1 MEDGPDDFKG
11 QRVIRFMNKVRT
23 TLASQIIGSFEDIG
37 KDVARETAKVPK
49 DVVGQALES
58 LSTGGKKQTKQPL
71 AKTAEQTK
79 TALNQLEETKD
90 EKIKKIVARAA
101 LEELAGVKSKDQ
113 PPSVYEKIQNEIEQK
128 KQQTVQQAKTAAWQQ
143 LPKTGSK
150 PRQGSLVG
158 VTKQKSGSETS
169 RNVRGD

>member
-1 MEDGPDDFKG
+1 
-11 QRVIRFMNKVRT
+11 MNKVRT

-37 KDVARETAKVPK
+37 KDVVRETAKLPK
-49 DVVGQALES
+49 DVAGQALES
-58 LSTGGKKQTKQPL
+58 LNTGGGKKQTNKPL

-79 TALNQLEETKD
+79 TILNQ
-90 EKIKKIVARAA
+90 KIAHAV
-101 LEELAGVKSKDQ
+101 LEELAGVQSKDK
-113 PPSVYEKIQNEIEQK
+113 PPSVYEKIQAEIEQK
-128 KQQTVQQAKTAAWQQ
+128 KQQTVQQAKTTAWQQ

-150 PRQGSLVG
+150 PKQGSLVG